1 MLNLRRQPPPEQ
13 ASLDLAIEGMNI
25 LSNTLLLA
33 TRQLAKEGIA
43 VPEKLPFP
51 ERFAMRNCCRQI
63 LAASGLNVGA
73 SRRETR
79 RWVDTSYEAMY
90 WLLTVVEMASTS
102 RLKTCSGESF
112 ETRFEFPSSL
122 VFLEKAKT
130 CEWGEYVDWAQDMSR
145 SIVGSVVAQVGVLRH
160 QLDQ

>member
-1 MLNLRRQPPPEQ
+1 MPNYRKRAPEQ

-33 TRQLAKEGIA
+33 IGQLAKEGIP
-43 VPEKLPFP
+43 VPERPPFP
-51 ERFAMRNCCRQI
+51 ERFAMRNHCRQL

-90 WLLTVVEMASTS
+90 WLLAVVEMVFTS
-102 RLKTCSGESF
+102 RLKTYRGESF
-112 ETRFEFPSSL
+112 KTKFGFPSPF
-122 VFLEKAKT
+122 VFLDKAKT

-145 SIVGSVVAQVGVLRH
+145 SIVDSAVAQVGVLRDR
-160 QLDQ
+160 LDQ

>member
-1 MLNLRRQPPPEQ
+1 MKNERQTPRQ
-13 ASLDLAIEGMNI
+13 ASLDLAIGGMNI
-25 LSNTLLLA
+25 LSNTLRLA
-33 TRQLAKEGIA
+33 TQQLTEEGIA
-43 VPEKLPFP
+43 MPERLPFP

-63 LAASGLNVGA
+63 LAASGLDVGA

-90 WLLTVVEMASTS
+90 WLLTVVEMVSTS
-102 RLKTCSGESF
+102 RLKTCRGESF
-112 ETRFEFPSSL
+112 ETRFGFPSPL

-145 SIVGSVVAQVGVLRH
+145 LIVGSVVAQVDVLRD

>member
-1 MLNLRRQPPPEQ
+1 MQNERRTLEQ
-13 ASLDLAIEGMNI
+13 TSLDLAIEGMNI
-25 LSNTLLLA
+25 LSNMLLLA

-43 VPEKLPFP
+43 VPERLPFP

-63 LAASGLNVGA
+63 LVASGLNVGA

-90 WLLTVVEMASTS
+90 RLLTVVEMVSVS
-102 RLKTCSGESF
+102 RLRTCRGESF
-112 ETRFEFPSSL
+112 ETRFGFPSPL
-122 VFLEKAKT
+122 VFLDKAKI

-145 SIVGSVVAQVGVLRH
+145 SIVGSVVAQVDVLRD